1 MVLSFLSRSKYNT
14 FAQVLGI
21 GYVLSVTF
29 ISGAFGG
36 ISDVVLHPSISDA
49 RPIAVV
55 QMVLY
60 SWFFI
65 VLLISFFYDLFDGY
79 ASRSNTS
86 I

>member
-1 MVLSFLSRSKYNT
+1 
-14 FAQVLGI
+14 
-21 GYVLSVTF
+21 
-29 ISGAFGG
+29 
-36 ISDVVLHPSISDA
+36 
-49 RPIAVV
+49 
-55 QMVLY
+55 MVLY